1 VKEAWMRRPL
11 QTVYA
16 LFHVCDL
23 IHLSN
28 VEVYAFVQISWK
40 TFKGTKKKGNLGR
53 GKR

>member
-1 VKEAWMRRPL
+1 MRRPL

-16 LFHVCDL
+16 LFHVCDR

-28 VEVYAFVQISWK
+28 VEVYAIVQISWK
-40 TFKGTKKKGNLGR
+40 TFKGTKKKGNFGR